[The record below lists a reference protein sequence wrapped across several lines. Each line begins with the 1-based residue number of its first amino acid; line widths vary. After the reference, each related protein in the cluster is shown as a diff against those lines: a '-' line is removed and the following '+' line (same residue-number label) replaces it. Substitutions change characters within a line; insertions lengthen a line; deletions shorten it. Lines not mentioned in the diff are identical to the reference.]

1 MASGNSA
8 VSNWWTPQSVFDRV
22 PGGAKLA
29 GFLYGLDP
37 DFVKSIGEVE
47 IKTALHECDRAG
59 SATYDI
65 TYDKVFLLSRKE
77 VFGSDEYSGISEG
90 SLLEYFN
97 GATNADRIKYH
108 NGVARW
114 WWLRTP
120 LSGCADVVR
129 GVNTGGVL
137 GGDFA
142 GGAYGVVP
150 ACCII

>member
-1 MASGNSA
+1 M
-8 VSNWWTPQSVFDRV
+8 
-22 PGGAKLA
+22 A

-77 VFGSDEYSGISEG
+77 VFGSDEYSAISEG
-90 SLLEYFN
+90 SLLEYFD
-97 GATNADRIKYH
+97 GTTNADRIKYH
-108 NGVARW
+108 RGAARW

-120 LSGCADVVR
+120 Y
-129 GVNTGGVL
+129 
-137 GGDFA
+137 F
-142 GGAYGVVP
+142 GGAEDVRSVAADGTLYNNNNASYANGVVP